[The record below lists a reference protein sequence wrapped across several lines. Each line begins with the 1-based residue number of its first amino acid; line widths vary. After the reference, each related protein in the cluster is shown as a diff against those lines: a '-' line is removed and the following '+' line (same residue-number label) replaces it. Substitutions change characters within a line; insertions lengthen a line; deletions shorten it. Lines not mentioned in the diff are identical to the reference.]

1 MNRGENIR
9 QYTLLHSKY
18 NSEKMG
24 KTILMTASF
33 LLALAVA
40 LGAFGAH
47 GLKSQL
53 STDMLQTYKT
63 GVDYHFYHALGL
75 LLIGILAVSF
85 PSELI
90 KWSAILLTAGIIL
103 FSGSLYLLAVSGI
116 KWLGAITPIGGLSF
130 IAGWVLLFLAVWKKL

>member
-1 MNRGENIR
+1 
-9 QYTLLHSKY
+9 
-18 NSEKMG
+18 MG

-103 FSGSLYLLAVSGI
+103 FSGSLYVLAVSGI

-130 IAGWVLLFLAVWKKL
+130 IAGWILLFLAVWKKI

>member
-1 MNRGENIR
+1 M
-9 QYTLLHSKY
+9 S
-18 NSEKMG
+18 
-24 KTILMTASF
+24 KTILMTASV

-53 STDMLQTYKT
+53 STDMMQTYKT

-75 LLIGILAVSF
+75 LLIGILSISF
-85 PSELI
+85 PPEMI
-90 KWSAILLTAGIIL
+90 KWSAILLTAGILL
-103 FSGSLYLLAVSGI
+103 FSGSLYVLAVSGI

-130 IAGWVLLFLAVWKKL
+130 IAGWVLLLFAVWKKF